1 MIDRR
6 ITIAALPLF
15 LSLLLTAPAD
25 AQHRGMGQQQPGQQ
39 SGQMMPGMGMMSG
52 MMGAGMMDQSMLQMM
67 GRGMGLMATGGPGPH
82 MILRMRDVL
91 DLSDEQVGDLEAI
104 RDRSQ
109 GQSMSETV
117 IQTHARAQQALAG
130 ENPDFNAYESAL
142 RDTMDAMVE
151 MHVEMA
157 RATAEAK
164 EVLTEE
170 QRLRLDEI
178 GYGMMGGMMMGPGR

>member
-6 ITIAALPLF
+6 ITVAALPLF
-15 LSLLLTAPAD
+15 LALLLTAPAD
-25 AQHRGMGQQQPGQQ
+25 AQHGGMGQQQ

-52 MMGAGMMDQSMLQMM
+52 MMGAGMMDQHMQMM
-67 GRGMGLMATGGPGPH
+67 RQGMGMMATGGPGPTL
-82 MILRMRDVL
+82 ILRMRDVL
-91 DLSDEQVGDLEAI
+91 ALSNEQVGDLEEI

-109 GQSMSETV
+109 SESMSETV
-117 IQTHARAQQALAG
+117 MQAHRRAQQALAG
-130 ENPDFNAYESAL
+130 DDPDFDAYESAL
-142 RDTMDAMVE
+142 RDAMDDMVE

-170 QRLRLDEI
+170 QRTRLEEI
-178 GYGMMGGMMMGPGR
+178 GHGMMGNMMMGPGR